1 MKKMNTIET
10 LKYRIK
16 RYQEM
21 RNGTM
26 CQSLNQQL
34 NQLLGK
40 MA

>member
-1 MKKMNTIET
+1 MKTMNLIEE

-21 RNGTM
+21 GNGAM

-34 NQLLGK
+34 AKLVGVN
-40 MA
+40 